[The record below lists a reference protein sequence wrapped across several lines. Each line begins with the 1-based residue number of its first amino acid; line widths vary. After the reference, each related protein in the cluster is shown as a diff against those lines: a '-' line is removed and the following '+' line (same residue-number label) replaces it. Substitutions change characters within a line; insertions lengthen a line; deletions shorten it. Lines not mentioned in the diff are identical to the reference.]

1 MNLPNVELASG
12 GTMKY
17 FSEATFRVSL
27 TGSVFYVPYYIHAS
41 DNKEA
46 IEAKIKL
53 ENGIKER
60 YVLQH
65 SYGPVP
71 VIEGLNDESIRSA
84 FSFKKGKL
92 TRLQIRVWEFHNFQ
106 SDYELSFEENF
117 STAVRL
123 AELSFPFEEKTISS
137 VIQNQFLPVQ
147 VIHQEFKDYEE
158 LLVINVI
165 RE

>member
-1 MNLPNVELASG
+1 
-12 GTMKY
+12 MKF
-17 FSEATFRVSL
+17 FSEATFRDSS
-27 TGSVFYVPYYIHAS
+27 TGSVFYLPCYIHAS
-41 DNKEA
+41 DDKEV
-46 IEAKIKL
+46 IEAKMKL

-60 YVLQH
+60 YCLQH

-71 VIEGLNDESIRSA
+71 VIEGLNDKSIESA

-92 TRLQIRVWEFHNFQ
+92 RRLQIRVWEFWDFQ
-106 SDYELSFEENF
+106 ADYELSFEENL
-117 STAVRL
+117 STAGRL

-165 RE
+165 EAVR